1 MFGAKRSA
9 ILDELQVAG
18 VGMNPDDRLETANE
32 IATVTR
38 YVQSYCSKDAT
49 CVVSACLGGA
59 RDTSDFGLLE
69 SEALSAQAACSTEVT
84 FDDAVAYVERADPQ
98 FADWLRAKAKAAATK
113 VRIQDE
119 RTAKEAQEKVIDEL
133 GNAASD
139 LGGATVST
147 VGFFAKHIVAIG
159 LLALVAV
166 ATVAVVVTSKARD

>member
-1 MFGAKRSA
+1 MFGTKQSA
-9 ILDELQVAG
+9 ILDELRTAG

-69 SEALSAQAACSTEVT
+69 SEALSAQAECSTEVT

-98 FADWLRAKAKAAATK
+98 FAEWLRAKAKAAATK
-113 VRIQDE
+113 VRIQDD
-119 RTAKEAQEKVIDEL
+119 RTAEAERAKVVNEL
-133 GNAASD
+133 GNAAAD
-139 LGGATVST
+139 LGGTAVST
-147 VGFFAKHIVAIG
+147 TGFVAKHIVAIS
-159 LLALVAV
+159 LLVLVAV
-166 ATVAVVVTSKARD
+166 ATVAVVVTKQASE